1 MPPPSRR
8 NFLSLL
14 AASTVLPFVGV
25 DTVPRRIK
33 ALAPTRSL
41 RIRTITAGVGLSN
54 PTDLAQVEAAIA
66 LLGRAQRIFE
76 ADNYEIQTLRIATPP
91 LMAEVDDRAR
101 EAALPQ
107 LQALDRLAAAHDVR
121 VSIGP
126 VLLADNPA
134 PHLSAWAA
142 ELLRTTKN
150 LNLTVAV
157 ATPEGG
163 IAPRAATVAAQT
175 MVATSRTTPDGL
187 GNFRFAAVANIP
199 PGTPFF
205 PAAYHQG
212 PNTLALG
219 LESAS
224 LVELAFAE
232 HGDAPDAST
241 RLKHRLEAALAP
253 VERIAAA
260 ISRREGLVYL
270 GIDPS
275 PAPGKDRSIGA
286 AIEAL
291 TEVPF
296 GNASTLDA
304 CATVTSALK
313 SLRVRTCG
321 YAGLML
327 PVLEDPVLAKRA
339 TEGRYGVRD
348 LLLYSS
354 VCGTGL
360 DVVPIP
366 GDTPV
371 EVVARMILDVAA
383 LSAKLHKPLSARLFL
398 IPGKKAGEVA
408 HFKDPYLTDAAVLS
422 VQ

>member
-14 AASTVLPFVGV
+14 AASTVLPLVGV
-25 DTVPRRIK
+25 DTVTRRIK
-33 ALAPTRSL
+33 ALAPRRSL

-121 VSIGP
+121 LSIGP

-157 ATPEGG
+157 ATPAGG

-224 LVELAFAE
+224 LVELAFTE

-408 HFKDPYLTDAAVLS
+408 HFNDPYLTDAAVLS

>member
-25 DTVPRRIK
+25 DTVTRRIK
-33 ALAPTRSL
+33 ALAPRRSL

-66 LLGRAQRIFE
+66 LLRRAQRIFE

-121 VSIGP
+121 LSIGP

-224 LVELAFAE
+224 LVELAFTE

-408 HFKDPYLTDAAVLS
+408 HFNDPYLTDAAVLS